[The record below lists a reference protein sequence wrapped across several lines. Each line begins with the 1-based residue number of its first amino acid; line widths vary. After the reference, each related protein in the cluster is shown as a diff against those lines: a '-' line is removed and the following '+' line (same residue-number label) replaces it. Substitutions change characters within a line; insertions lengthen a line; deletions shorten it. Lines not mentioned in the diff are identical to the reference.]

1 MPTDV
6 YLLTLPDDEK
16 VRVTTLTVGQSA
28 VLTCAIAGEQRPP
41 ILWKRNHQYLNS
53 LNLEDINVRGWLS
66 SFSLFSVS
74 KKDEWRYVDDT
85 HPLIH
90 HGTEQR

>member
-1 MPTDV
+1 MRSACKPGCYVTFFLLPTDV

-53 LNLEDINVRGWLS
+53 LNLEDINVRVWLS
-66 SFSLFSVS
+66 SFSLIQCF
-74 KKDEWRYVDDT
+74 
-85 HPLIH
+85 
-90 HGTEQR
+90 